1 MNTKH
6 KDDCNMVFGRKDIT
20 CPRCQEL
27 LQGAKPRRGYG
38 DRQIF
43 SRGKLIWITP
53 SQQSRIRTQEIRNH
67 DCQKAN
73 CHPTVCTAFD
83 Y

>member
-1 MNTKH
+1 MKH
-6 KDDCNMVFGRKDIT
+6 KDDCKMSFGRKDQT

-27 LQGAKPRRGYG
+27 LNGAEPKRGWG
-38 DRQIF
+38 QTQIIGKN
-43 SRGKLIWITP
+43 GKLIWATK
-53 SQQSRIRTQEIRNH
+53 QQQEAKTREMIKNH
-67 DCQKAN
+67 DCKASH